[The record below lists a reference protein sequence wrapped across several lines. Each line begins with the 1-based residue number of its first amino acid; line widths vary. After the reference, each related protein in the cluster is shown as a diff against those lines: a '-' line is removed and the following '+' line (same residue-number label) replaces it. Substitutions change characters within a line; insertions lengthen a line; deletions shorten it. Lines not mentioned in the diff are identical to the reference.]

1 MQKIRN
7 FFAVAILLPCFV
19 LTFQGFPGGLISYL
33 GFLGVLTAWTVF
45 LSALFHP
52 YRSSK
57 KYRFGVLLFAVVIFF
72 VSSSIIN
79 VGGLARIGIPIFGM
93 NIDIWLN
100 EMGILLGVLGG
111 IFDLDKAIK
120 FDDDR

>member
-1 MQKIRN
+1 MNYLRN
-7 FFAVAILLPCFV
+7 LFAAAILLPCFV
-19 LTFQGFPGGLISYL
+19 LTFQGFPGALISYV
-33 GFLGVLTAWTVF
+33 GFMGVLTAWTVF

-52 YRSSK
+52 YRCSK
-57 KYRFGVLLFAVVIFF
+57 KYRFGVLLLAVVIFF

-79 VGGLARIGIPIFGM
+79 VGGLARIGTALFWM

-100 EMGILLGVLGG
+100 EIGILLGVFGG
-111 IFDLDKAIK
+111 VFDLDKVMK